1 MYEVI
6 CFLDNGG
13 EVMIWNEELSE
24 RKMQILRTLIDDYI
38 KTAQPIGSRTISRK
52 HALGVSSATIR
63 NEMADLEDMGYI
75 SQPHTSAGRIPSD
88 KGYRF
93 YVDHLMQI
101 HELQHDE
108 IKKIRDAIEVKIN
121 EINTLVHCASDIIS
135 TFTGYASIALPPNLN
150 KAILKSVQ
158 VLSIDE
164 KRVLV
169 VAVTSGGVVN
179 NQVVRIGFEPDQR
192 TLKILS
198 NYLHEKVNGLIIGR
212 IKFPPVDEIRKE
224 TGAPVELIIAVI
236 EGLKQ
241 CLQDI
246 DESALI
252 MNGIT
257 NLLNHP
263 EFNDLPKVKEV
274 FELLND
280 QGIIKELLN
289 SAMNKEG
296 LNFQIGSE
304 NENEVMRDCTL
315 VTTVYS
321 VGETELGTFGI
332 LGPTRMSYSRVFSTI
347 SYIRKLINSE
357 ILRILNDE

>member
-1 MYEVI
+1 M
-6 CFLDNGG
+6 L
-13 EVMIWNEELSE
+13 WNEELSE
-24 RKMQILRTLIDDYI
+24 RKMQILKTLIDDYI
-38 KTAQPIGSRTISRK
+38 KTAQPVGSRTISRK
-52 HALGVSSATIR
+52 HDLCVSSATIR

-93 YVDHLMQI
+93 YVDNLMQV
-101 HELQHDE
+101 HELHHDE
-108 IKKIRDAIEVKIN
+108 ILKIKDAIELKIN
-121 EINTLVHCASDIIS
+121 EINTLVRRASDIVS
-135 TFTGYASIALPPNLN
+135 TFTGYASIALSPNLN
-150 KAILKSVQ
+150 KAVMKSVQ

-169 VAVTSGGVVN
+169 VAVTSGGVVY
-179 NQVVRIGFEPDQR
+179 NQIVRVGFEPDQE
-192 TLKILS
+192 TLVIMS
-198 NYLHEKVNGLIIGR
+198 NYLHEKVNGLIIER
-212 IKFPPVDEIRKE
+212 IKFPHIDEIQKE
-224 TGAPVELIIAVI
+224 TGIPIKLIVPVI

-246 DESALI
+246 DDSALI

-263 EFNDLPKVKEV
+263 EFSELPKVKEL
-274 FELLND
+274 FDLLND
-280 QGIIKELLN
+280 QYVIKQLLN
-289 SAMNKEG
+289 SAMSKQG

-304 NENEVMRDCTL
+304 NENEIMRDCTL

-321 VGETELGTFGI
+321 VGDTELGTFGI

-347 SYIRKLINSE
+347 SYISKLIDNE
-357 ILRILNDE
+357 ILRILRDE